1 MMSEEESLMS
11 EVERQQEERVESTK
25 PVYVWDIPL
34 RVFHWGLVLAVFG
47 AWLTAEVLEDMTLHF
62 YCGYVILALM
72 LFRLVWGFCGPQ
84 YSRFSSLQLGFA
96 KFKDYSKTLRSKA
109 AGNHAG
115 HNPMG
120 SWSVVV
126 MLTLLI
132 VQSTTGLFSSD
143 DYLSGPLHHYLED
156 SLGNL
161 LTTIHHSGFTPIKV
175 MVLLHLCAVIYYQF
189 FKRERII
196 DAMFCGK
203 KQLPGEHGS
212 IESSRLW
219 LGLAIAS
226 VAAAAVYGIVLLE
239 PEVVS
244 FDW

>member
-1 MMSEEESLMS
+1 MS
-11 EVERQQEERVESTK
+11 EVNRQKNEQSDTEK
-25 PVYVWDIPL
+25 PVYVWDVPL
-34 RVFHWGLVLAVFG
+34 RIFHWGLVLAVFG

-72 LFRLVWGFCGPQ
+72 LFRLVWGIWGPE
-84 YSRFSSLQLGFA
+84 YSRFSSLQLGID
-96 KFKDYSKTLRSKA
+96 KFKAYTKTLRSKVS
-109 AGNHAG
+109 GNHAG

-126 MLTLLI
+126 MLTLLV
-132 VQSTTGLFSSD
+132 VQASTGLFSSD

-161 LTTIHHSGFTPIKV
+161 ITTIHHSGFTPIKV
-175 MVLLHLCAVIYYQF
+175 MVFLHLSAVIYYQW
-189 FKRERII
+189 FKGERII
-196 DAMFCGK
+196 DAMLSGK
-203 KQLPGEHGS
+203 KQLQGDHIS

-219 LGLAIAS
+219 LGLAIVL
-226 VAAAAVYGIVLLE
+226 VAAAIVYGIVLLE